1 MIAVIMANP
10 KLMIPLERID
20 RSILMMRGQRVML
33 DVDLANLYGVST
45 KRLNEQ
51 VKRNRQRF
59 PADFMFQLTAK
70 EKAEV
75 VAICDHLQKLRF
87 SPALPYAFTEHGAIM
102 LASVLNSPVAVQVSV
117 QIVRAFTKLREAVK
131 SNKAVLRR
139 LSQIEEKYDAQFRV
153 VFDAIRQLMKP
164 PEPKRRRIGFLVSE
178 RPAHYGRSTPSAR

>member
-1 MIAVIMANP
+1 VIS
-10 KLMIPLERID
+10 KKG
-20 RSILMMRGQRVML
+20 RGGRRKMPWV
-33 DVDLANLYGVST
+33 
-45 KRLNEQ
+45 
-51 VKRNRQRF
+51 
-59 PADFMFQLTAK
+59 
-70 EKAEV
+70 
-75 VAICDHLQKLRF
+75 
-87 SPALPYAFTEHGAIM
+87 FTEHGAIM

-178 RPAHYGRSTPSAR
+178 RPAHYGRSTPSTR